1 MSVIIEIKVTPKSK
15 CSKILLDKSGKL
27 CAHLTSVPENGK
39 ANYELIKLLSKL
51 IKVPQSNIEIISGL
65 TSRLKKIKITGLLTQ
80 EEVLNKLNLSVQ
92 SKLF

>member
-15 CSKILLDKSGKL
+15 SSKILLDKSGRL
-27 CAHLTSVPENGK
+27 CAYLTSIPENGK

-51 IKVPQSNIEIISGL
+51 IKVPQSSIEIISGL
-65 TSRLKKIKITGLLTQ
+65 TSRLKKIKIIGFLTQ
-80 EEVLNKLNLSVQ
+80 EEVLNKLNLSIQ